1 MEFADGAVGATVHD
15 DNAGSDGDGYQV
27 MESDDDEQSRSE
39 AVASSAGDDA
49 MIGIWPP
56 THTQT

>member
-1 MEFADGAVGATVHD
+1 MSDLGQDGSMEFADGAVGATVHD

-39 AVASSAGDDA
+39 AVA
-49 MIGIWPP
+49 
-56 THTQT
+56 